1 MCSNIFNIH
10 IYCHL
15 IHSMSRVKQIVIIGD
30 VPKSSQ
36 KRLPSGN
43 QTWQWKINYICIT
56 VIFLASAPTFFRVDF
71 KLHMFDFQRVVKI
84 FGHSTFNLIL
94 HPYLLI
100 IHIYYQSYSTSI
112 FIPCSGWPSG
122 DPETFRAR
130 THGRGCAEYNC
141 QHGQV
146 GCQNGRPGRVFGCPN
161 MAG

>member
-1 MCSNIFNIH
+1 MAVENK
-10 IYCHL
+10 L
-15 IHSMSRVKQIVIIGD
+15 
-30 VPKSSQ
+30 
-36 KRLPSGN
+36 
-43 QTWQWKINYICIT
+43 CIT
-56 VIFLASAPTFFRVDF
+56 VIFLARAPPFFRVDF
-71 KLHMFDFQRVVKI
+71 QLPMFDYQRVVKI
-84 FGHSTFNLIL
+84 FGNSTFNLIL

-112 FIPCSGWPSG
+112 FIPCSGWSSG

-161 MAG
+161 MAGWWMGWLKEKSRGNRRFFHEIWDLPVFFP